1 MFVNKIAYDPVGY
14 VSYRDYMFM
23 ASKLNYRLQT
33 MIRYERLEQAAMTED
48 AETAARLVA
57 EAGWPNMAGM
67 DVSQIDT
74 VLNNRRDSIFKDIEQ
89 VCPEEQVVQMM
100 RMKYDYH
107 NIKALVKGAGAG
119 VPADEAYITAG
130 RFTPENVKEDYLNND
145 YRDLTPLMAETIR
158 EAREMMARTKNPTAV
173 DLYIDRMYFR
183 ELFELASELEPK
195 VEPETPMMAPEPGE
209 HYAVDLIRK
218 MIDRANLITC
228 VRVVRLGRSQD
239 YLKSV
244 LIEDGNYPPD
254 QLAAAAFGGDGLAGM
269 FKDTYLYDAAQI
281 GQDALK
287 GGPITPFE
295 KACAEAWLKYLA
307 NLRMMYF
314 DARAVI
320 WYLTVVDANILNVR
334 MLLTGL
340 LSGISA
346 EKLKERL
353 RETYV

>member
-14 VSYRDYMFM
+14 VSFRDYMFM

-67 DVSQIDT
+67 TVSQIDG
-74 VLNNRRDSIFKDIEQ
+74 VLNERRNSIFKDIEQ

-100 RMKYDYH
+100 RLKYDYH
-107 NIKALVKGAGAG
+107 NIMALVKSAGAG
-119 VPADEAYITAG
+119 VSAEEAYVTAG
-130 RFTPENVKEDYLNND
+130 RYTPENVKEDYLNND

-158 EAREMMARTKNPTAV
+158 EARELMARTQNPTAV
-173 DLYIDRMYFR
+173 DLYIDRMYFK
-183 ELFELASELEPK
+183 ELFELASVLEPK

-218 MIDRANLITC
+218 LIDRANLITC
-228 VRVVRLGRSQD
+228 VRVVRMGKSQD

-244 LIEDGNYPPD
+244 LIEDGNYPPE
-254 QLAAAAFGGDGLAGM
+254 QLASAAFGGDGLAGM
-269 FKDTYLYDAAQI
+269 FRDTYLYDAAQT
-281 GQDALK
+281 GQEALK
-287 GGPITPFE
+287 GGPITQFE
-295 KACAEAWLKYLA
+295 KECAEAWLKYLA

-320 WYLTVVDANILNVR
+320 WYLTAVDANILNVR

-340 LSGISA
+340 LSGVSA

>member
-14 VSYRDYMFM
+14 VSFRDYMFM

-67 DVSQIDT
+67 SVPQIDA
-74 VLNNRRDSIFKDIEQ
+74 VLNERRNSIFKDIEQ

-100 RMKYDYH
+100 RLKYDDH
-107 NIKALVKGAGAG
+107 NIKALVKGAEAG
-119 VPADEAYITAG
+119 TDADQAFITAG
-130 RFTPENVKEDYLNND
+130 RYTPENIREDYLNND
-145 YRDLTPLMAETIR
+145 YRDLTSMMAETIR
-158 EAREMMARTKNPTAV
+158 EAREMMARTQNPTAV
-173 DLYIDRMYFR
+173 DLYIDRMYFK
-183 ELFELASELEPK
+183 EMFELASELEPK

-218 MIDRANLITC
+218 LIDRANLITC
-228 VRVVRLGRSQD
+228 VRVMRMGKSQD

-244 LIEDGNYPPD
+244 LIEDGTCSPD
-254 QLAAAAFGGDGLAGM
+254 LLAAAAFGGDGLAGV
-269 FKDTYLYDAAQI
+269 FKDTFLSEAAQMA
-281 GQDALK
+281 QDTVK

-295 KACAEAWLKYLA
+295 KECAEAWLKYLA
-307 NLRMMYF
+307 NLRKMYF

-320 WYLTVVDANILNVR
+320 WYLTAVDANILNVR

-340 LSGISA
+340 IAGVSA